1 MIESNVFSLI
11 QSHAVHLFL
20 VLSVPKSVY
29 HNQRDEKE
37 NVLE

>member
-1 MIESNVFSLI
+1 MTESNVFSLI

-37 NVLE
+37 K